1 MTCTSFATETI
12 SFVTNDFCLDNGIE
26 GAFTLYQ
33 GNGSMVA
40 QDLKHLQYIIHT
52 AMVGEQQAAVQ
63 SGTLY
68 LTSMMLIVLFEFV

>member
-1 MTCTSFATETI
+1 MTCTSFATATT

-26 GAFTLYQ
+26 GAFALYQ

-52 AMVGEQQAAVQ
+52 EMVGEQ
-63 SGTLY
+63 
-68 LTSMMLIVLFEFV
+68 